1 MVAAS
6 WCRVTLAAMIHA
18 NLFRRVLSFLLDLLI
33 LGGLLALTAIVWMPA
48 AMFAAAALGSRWD
61 WAGWGLGMVGVVVA
75 AVLVVT
81 AAYLIGGVTRGGT
94 WGQRLV
100 GAALGGGG
108 GSAPAINP

>member
-61 WAGWGLGMVGVVVA
+61 WAGWGLGKVGGFVPA
-75 AVLVVT
+75 LLVVT
-81 AAYLIGGVTRGGT
+81 AAHPIGRVTPGGDT
-94 WGQRLV
+94 GQRLV
-100 GAALGGGG
+100 WV
-108 GSAPAINP
+108 